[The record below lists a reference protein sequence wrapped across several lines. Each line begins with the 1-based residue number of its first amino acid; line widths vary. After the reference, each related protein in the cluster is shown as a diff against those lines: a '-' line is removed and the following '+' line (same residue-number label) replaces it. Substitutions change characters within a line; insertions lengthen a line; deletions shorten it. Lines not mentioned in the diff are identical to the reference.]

1 VRNILV
7 QTHTSKRRIFSF
19 EAGRKHTNVQGAA
32 FNLAGK
38 RNSVDSDLISEAMDA

>member
-7 QTHTSKRRIFSF
+7 QTHKCRIFSF
-19 EAGRKHTNVQGAA
+19 EPGRKHANVQGVA